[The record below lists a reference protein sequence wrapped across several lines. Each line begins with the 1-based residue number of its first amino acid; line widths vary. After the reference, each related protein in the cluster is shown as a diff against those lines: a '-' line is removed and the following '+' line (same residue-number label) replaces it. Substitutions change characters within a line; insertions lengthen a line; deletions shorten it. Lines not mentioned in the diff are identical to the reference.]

1 MDVGPILFGLVALA
15 FVLLIVV
22 AVRRMAAK
30 RRAEAADEGP
40 DHGEATLEAEADE
53 HDEAEEGDEGD
64 EDDEDDEDEQ
74 DDAGDADEAEPAAVS
89 PALAKTVPE
98 IPSARAE
105 SRAKPETAPPARD
118 RAEEKRR
125 LKAGLAKTRG
135 GFIAR
140 LGSLFRGKAELDPAI
155 LEQVEE
161 VLFTADIG
169 VATSQELIDGIRKQL
184 GKQEIK
190 KPELIWEHIRV
201 RSEEILAGQT
211 QRPLDLGRARPFV
224 ILVVGVNGTGKTTTI
239 GKLAAR
245 FRDEGKRVVL
255 AAGDTFRAA
264 AVEQLEVW
272 GERADCEV
280 VKGKEGAD
288 PSSVIIDA
296 LKRAQET
303 DADVVLADTAG
314 RLHTKVDL
322 MEEIQ
327 KVRRSISKR
336 LEGAPH
342 ETFLVL
348 DSTMGQNAI
357 AQAKMFKEAVE
368 VTGLILTKLD
378 GTAKG
383 GVVLGICNELK
394 LPVRYVGI
402 GERAEDL
409 REFDPEAFVAAL
421 YESAEE

>member
-1 MDVGPILFGLVALA
+1 MEGVGPIIFALFALGFVALL
-15 FVLLIVV
+15 VI

-30 RRAEAADEGP
+30 RRAEAELPEAEVEQEEAP
-40 DHGEATLEAEADE
+40 GEEEADE
-53 HDEAEEGDEGD
+53 EEP
-64 EDDEDDEDEQ
+64 DEDE
-74 DDAGDADEAEPAAVS
+74 EPGEPGPELLKTL
-89 PALAKTVPE
+89 PA
-98 IPSARAE
+98 IPSALAE
-105 SRAKPETAPPARD
+105 EHRGKLPAAKPAPVKD
-118 RAEEKRR
+118 RAAEKRR
-125 LKAGLAKTRG
+125 LSAGLAKTRG

-140 LGSLFRGKAELDPAI
+140 LGNLFRGKSEIDPA
-155 LEQVEE
+155 LLDQVEE

-169 VATSQELIDGIRKQL
+169 VTTSQELIDGIRKQL
-184 GKQEIK
+184 GKHEIQ
-190 KPELIWEHIRV
+190 KPELIWEQIKQ
-201 RSEEILAGQT
+201 RSQEILSTANLK
-211 QRPLDLGRARPFV
+211 PLDLGRAKPFV

-245 FRDEGKRVVL
+245 FREDGRSVVL

-272 GERADCEV
+272 GERAGCPV

-288 PSSVIIDA
+288 PSSVIVDA
-296 LKRAQET
+296 LKHAQET
-303 DADVVLADTAG
+303 GADVVLADTAG

-327 KVRRSISKR
+327 KVRRSMGKR
-336 LEGAPH
+336 VVGSPH

-357 AQAKMFKEAVE
+357 AQAKIFKEAVE

-394 LPVRYVGI
+394 LPVRFVGI

-409 REFDPEAFVAAL
+409 REFDPESFVEAL
-421 YESAEE
+421 YEEAEA